1 MIAAVFSFVLFWL
14 VWRFFFFLPL
24 LLPTKQVKHALNV
37 SFLLF
42 SYVVVLPGNNQHK
55 QTLSFYLVAIW
66 MQHNQRKTQ
75 PANDNKETNNMINTN
90 EQQKRVIMMQR
101 TIR

>member
-55 QTLSFYLVAIW
+55 TNTFLLSGCYLDAA
-66 MQHNQRKTQ
+66 QPTKSTTSQR
-75 PANDNKETNNMINTN
+75 
-90 EQQKRVIMMQR
+90 QQRN
-101 TIR
+101 